1 MDSSGCLRVG
11 STPDYAHGHNHQHGS
26 DCEGGHD
33 HAHGHSHEH
42 GSDCEGGH
50 DHAHGHDHG
59 DVEELPFEQVMLKVE
74 EAKAKGNDLFK
85 SASFVA
91 ARAEYDS
98 GIGLLKR
105 HDTVLAAVKLA
116 TTLHS
121 NIAMCALKEES
132 WDLAVKSCDEAL
144 SLDPSNLKALY
155 RRGVAHGRLGDFVK
169 GKADLQRVTTLDRDG
184 GSESIAATK
193 EMNDLIRREK
203 EYLKQEKAKFSS
215 MFASGKGGMYADKE
229 AELKKKQAKARERE
243 DYLNDEYTKKKMAL
257 RREKGDDFVEP
268 TFEEFKDEFEKGEKE
283 AAAAKAK
290 EAESGQTV
298 RSASSKI
305 SKPAE
310 SSSSSDDDE
319 ETKDIFKGYKRTA
332 DGRTTTYFNRELDE
346 TAKQLL
352 KGTTAPKPLGS
363 LENVSSPSFSSL
375 GTSSVA
381 AADNGA
387 SVSASTW
394 NTAGT
399 WEEREMSSYA
409 TERLKTLCLQASY
422 NTYASDPSPVN
433 ILASITEA
441 KKCEGE
447 AQIILARGRKRHVF
461 DYTITLNFVVE
472 VNSVEREGQKSSS
485 GTEADATISKKFK
498 GTIDFSEVTGSGEA
512 FNHNI
517 RFSKEIAPGFATS
530 VRAAAEKLA
539 LEGVA
544 SKIKEFEVEFR
555 SI

>member
-1 MDSSGCLRVG
+1 MDQ
-11 STPDYAHGHNHQHGS
+11 THGHSQ
-26 DCEGGHD
+26 GGHD
-33 HAHGHSHEH
+33 L
-42 GSDCEGGH
+42 
-50 DHAHGHDHG
+50 DHG
-59 DVEELPFEQVMLKVE
+59 DVEELPLEQVMLKVE
-74 EAKAKGNDLFK
+74 EAKAKGNELFK
-85 SASFVA
+85 SSSFVA

-98 GIGLLKR
+98 GIGLIKR
-105 HDTVLAAVKLA
+105 HDTVLAAVRGEATKLA

-121 NIAMCALKEES
+121 NIAMCALKESS
-132 WDLAVKSCDEAL
+132 WVLAVKSCDEAL

-155 RRGVAHGRLGDFVK
+155 RRGVAYGRLEDFVK

-193 EMNDLIRREK
+193 EINDLIRREK

-215 MFASGKGGMYADKE
+215 MFASGKGGGMYADKE
-229 AELKKKQAKARERE
+229 AELKKKQAKALERE
-243 DYLNDEYTKKKMAL
+243 DYLNDEYTKKKMAS
-257 RREKGDDFVEP
+257 RREKGDDFKEP
-268 TFEEFKDEFEKGEKE
+268 TFEEFKEEFEKGEKE

-290 EAESGQTV
+290 VTESEQTQ
-298 RSASSKI
+298 RSSSSKI
-305 SKPAE
+305 SKPAD
-310 SSSSSDDDE
+310 SSSDDDE

-332 DGRTTTYFNRELDE
+332 DGRTTTYFNRELDD

-363 LENVSSPSFSSL
+363 LEAVSSSFSSTP
-375 GTSSVA
+375 GTSVVA
-381 AADNGA
+381 TADNGS
-387 SVSASTW
+387 SVTASTW

-409 TERLKTLCLQASY
+409 TERLKTLCLQAAY
-422 NTYASDPSPVN
+422 TTYASDPSPVN
-433 ILASITEA
+433 IHASITEV

-447 AQIILARGRKRHVF
+447 AQVILARGKKRHVF

-512 FNHNI
+512 FHHNI
-517 RFSKEIAPGFATS
+517 SFSKEIAPGFAKS

-544 SKIKEFEVEFR
+544 SKIKEFEVEFK
-555 SI
+555 SL

>member
-1 MDSSGCLRVG
+1 MDQSH
-11 STPDYAHGHNHQHGS
+11 AHAHEHGS
-26 DCEGGHD
+26 DCQGGHD
-33 HAHGHSHEH
+33 HAHEH
-42 GSDCEGGH
+42 GSDCQGGH
-50 DHAHGHDHG
+50 DHEHGHDHK
-59 DVEELPFEQVMLKVE
+59 DVEDLPLELVMLKVE
-74 EAKAKGNDLFK
+74 EAKAKGNELFK
-85 SASFVA
+85 SSSFVA

-98 GIGLLKR
+98 GIGLIKR
-105 HDTVLAAVKLA
+105 HDTVLAAVRGEATKLA

-121 NIAMCALKEES
+121 NIAMCALKESS
-132 WDLAVKSCDEAL
+132 WGLAVKSCDEAL

-155 RRGVAHGRLGDFVK
+155 RRGVAYGRLEDFVK

-193 EMNDLIRREK
+193 EINDLIRREK
-203 EYLKQEKAKFSS
+203 DYLKQEKAKFSS
-215 MFASGKGGMYADKE
+215 MFASGKGGGMYADKE
-229 AELKKKQAKARERE
+229 LELKKKQAKALERE

-257 RREKGDDFVEP
+257 RREKGDDFKEP
-268 TFEEFKDEFEKGEKE
+268 TFEEFKEEFEKGEKE

-290 EAESGQTV
+290 VTESEQTQ
-298 RSASSKI
+298 RSSSSKI
-305 SKPAE
+305 SKPAD
-310 SSSSSDDDE
+310 SSSDDDE

-332 DGRTTTYFNRELDE
+332 DGRTTTYFNRELDD

-363 LENVSSPSFSSL
+363 LEAVSSSFSSTP
-375 GTSSVA
+375 GTSVVAAAAA
-381 AADNGA
+381 AADNGS
-387 SVSASTW
+387 SVTASTW

-409 TERLKTLCLQASY
+409 TERLKTLCLQAAY
-422 NTYASDPSPVN
+422 TTYATDPSRVN
-433 ILASITEA
+433 IHASITEV

-447 AQIILARGRKRHVF
+447 AQVILARGKKRHVF

-512 FNHNI
+512 FHHNI
-517 RFSKEIAPGFATS
+517 SFSKEIAPGFAKS

-544 SKIKEFEVEFR
+544 SKIKEFEVEFK
-555 SI
+555 SL